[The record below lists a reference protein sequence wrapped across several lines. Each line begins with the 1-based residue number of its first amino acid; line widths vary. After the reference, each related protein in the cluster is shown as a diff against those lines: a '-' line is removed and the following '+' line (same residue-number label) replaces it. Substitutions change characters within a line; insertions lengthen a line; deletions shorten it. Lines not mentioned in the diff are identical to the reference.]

1 MEQLT
6 VRINKEIA
14 DIIREQAKEQ
24 SRSYASVVREI
35 LIKFLS
41 NI

>member
-14 DIIREQAKEQ
+14 EIIKEKAKKQ

-35 LIKFLS
+35 LIKSL
-41 NI
+41 NK

>member
-14 DIIREQAKEQ
+14 VIIKEKAKKQ

-35 LIKFLS
+35 LIKSL
-41 NI
+41 NK